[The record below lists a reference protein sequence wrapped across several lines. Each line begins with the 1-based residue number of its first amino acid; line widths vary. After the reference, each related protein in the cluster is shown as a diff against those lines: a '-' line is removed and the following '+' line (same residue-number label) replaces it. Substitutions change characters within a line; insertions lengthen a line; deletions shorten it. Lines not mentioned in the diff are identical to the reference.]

1 MLLPTEFLKHW
12 RILILHKTL
21 LPFDPTTFSLDFKKK
36 IDAAVYLQLKNICQ
50 YTMKSERQNENNFL
64 FLYLKLLLFEI

>member
-1 MLLPTEFLKHW
+1 MEM
-12 RILILHKTL
+12 
-21 LPFDPTTFSLDFKKK
+21 LPFDPPTISLDFKKK
-36 IDAAVYLQLKNICQ
+36 LDAAVYLQLKNICR